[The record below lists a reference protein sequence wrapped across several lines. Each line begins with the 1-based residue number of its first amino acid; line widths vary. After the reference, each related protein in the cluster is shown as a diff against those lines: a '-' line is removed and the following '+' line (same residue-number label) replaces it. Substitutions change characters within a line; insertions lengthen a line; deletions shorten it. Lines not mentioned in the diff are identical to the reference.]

1 MDNPGNPSNQWLK
14 KINNM
19 VKKIKLSLL
28 ITLSVCMLTSC
39 LDKYPQDEIP
49 AGSAIT
55 TIEEADQAVIGI
67 YNAWLSGALYSGYL
81 TLLPDLQ
88 ADLAYAVNGYTN
100 TYGDVWRW
108 DILATNSQI
117 TSVYAALYDVIGRC
131 NFLLHNVDK
140 VRENIYNDDDFDRL
154 EQYCGEAY
162 FARALAYSEL
172 IKLFCKAYES
182 DEAAADELGVVLKKE
197 YYHTDSLARA
207 SLKDSYAFVIE
218 DLERAEDCLQLTD
231 EDDSYTFYS
240 SPYFSIYTVYALRA
254 RVALYMKDYDNA
266 IKYSTL
272 LIESGEFALS
282 SASTAYTTMT
292 DYLSMQSGKQ
302 ISYYEYMW
310 RFNLSTESIWQVGF
324 TTTSYGGALGSVFF
338 NWDYMSYKPDYVP
351 AQWVLSLYAANDL
364 RYSVNFCEV
373 TTGHSHGLTWPLLA
387 KYWGNQELFE
397 SAQILHVTEPQV
409 FRLAEQYLIRA
420 EAYAQ
425 KENPDYSKASKD
437 IAELRKARYSSGA
450 SASLTKD
457 NAMDIIEEER
467 VKELYMEGFRLQDLK
482 RWHKGFERTPQEQS
496 LANGSSLKVEAD
508 NPLFVWPIPQH
519 ELESPG
525 ANILPN
531 ESNR

>member
-1 MDNPGNPSNQWLK
+1 MKKLK
-14 KINNM
+14 
-19 VKKIKLSLL
+19 SYLL
-28 ITLSVCMLTSC
+28 IALSACMLTSC
-39 LDKYPQDEIP
+39 LYKFPQDVIP

-55 TIEEADQAVIGI
+55 TIEDANQAVIGI

-117 TSVYAALYDVIGRC
+117 TSVYGALYDVIGRC
-131 NFLLHNVDK
+131 NFLLANVDK
-140 VRENIYNDDDFDRL
+140 VRGNIYNDDDFDRL

-172 IKLFCKAYES
+172 IKLFCKAYEGD
-182 DEAAADELGVVLKKE
+182 DEAADELGVVLRKE
-197 YYHTDSLARA
+197 YYSNAPLVRA

-231 EDDSYTFYS
+231 EEEKDASLTFYS

-254 RVALYMKDYDNA
+254 RVALYMKDYENA
-266 IKYSTL
+266 IKYSSL
-272 LIESGEFALS
+272 LIDGAKDKFALS
-282 SASTAYTTMT
+282 SANQIYTTMT
-292 DYLSMQSGKQ
+292 DYLSYTNKS

-310 RFNLSTESIWQVGF
+310 RYNLSTESIWQVGF

-338 NWDYMSYKPDYVP
+338 NWDYASYKPDYVP
-351 AQWVLSLYAANDL
+351 AQWVLELYAANDM
-364 RYSVNFCEV
+364 RYSVFFTEV

-387 KYWGNQELFE
+387 KYWGNQELFDA
-397 SAQILHVTEPQV
+397 AQLLHVSEPQV

-420 EAYAQ
+420 EAYARKQ
-425 KENPDYSKASKD
+425 TPDYSKASKD
-437 IAELRKARYSSGA
+437 IEELRKVRYSSGA
-450 SASLTKD
+450 SASLNAE

-482 RWHKGFERTPQEQS
+482 RWHKGFERTPQQQS
-496 LANGSSLKVEAD
+496 LSNGSSLKVEAD

-519 ELESPG
+519 ELESPD
-525 ANILPN
+525 AKIEPN

>member
-1 MDNPGNPSNQWLK
+1 MKKLK
-14 KINNM
+14 
-19 VKKIKLSLL
+19 SYLL
-28 ITLSVCMLTSC
+28 ITLSVCMLLSC

-55 TIEEADQAVIGI
+55 TIEDANQAVIGI

-100 TYGDVWRW
+100 TYGDIWRW

-140 VRENIYNDDDFDRL
+140 VRESIYNDDDFDRL

-172 IKLFCKAYES
+172 IKLFCKAYDS
-182 DEAAADELGVVLKKE
+182 DEMAEEALGVVLRKE
-197 YYHTDSLARA
+197 YYSDEPMIRA
-207 SLKDSYAFVIE
+207 SLKDSYAFVIQ

-231 EDDSYTFYS
+231 EELKDGSFTFYS

-254 RVALYMKDYDNA
+254 RVALYMKDYTNA
-266 IKYSTL
+266 IKYATL
-272 LIESGEFALS
+272 LIESGKFALS
-282 SASTAYTTMT
+282 SASSVYTTMT

-310 RFNLSTESIWQVGF
+310 RYNLSTESIWQVGF
-324 TTTSYGGALGSVFF
+324 TTTSYGGSLGTVFF

-351 AQWVLSLYAANDL
+351 ALWVLNLYATNDM
-364 RYSVNFCEV
+364 RYSVNFFEV

-387 KYWGNQELFE
+387 KYWGNQELFDG
-397 SAQILHVTEPQV
+397 AQLRHVLEPQV

-425 KENPDYSKASKD
+425 KGAYSNASKD
-437 IAELRKARYSSGA
+437 ITELRKARYSSGY
-450 SASLTKD
+450 SASLTEK

-482 RWHKGFERTPQEQS
+482 RWHKGFERTPQTES
-496 LANGSSLKVEAD
+496 LTNGSSLKVEAD

-525 ANILPN
+525 ANIQKN
-531 ESNR
+531 ESNK